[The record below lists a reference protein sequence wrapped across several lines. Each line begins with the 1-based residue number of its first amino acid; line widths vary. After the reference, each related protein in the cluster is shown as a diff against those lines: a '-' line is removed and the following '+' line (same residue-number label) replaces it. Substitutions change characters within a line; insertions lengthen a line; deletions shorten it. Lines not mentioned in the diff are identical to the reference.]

1 MFLKTKKRPVRH
13 EHIKRIATEAPT
25 FLNSGTLRY
34 PSPSKQRSIISTSLR
49 SRSGVSERLPQSTSK
64 ADSQTASTKQ
74 SSGRSLVT
82 TVSESHSSVPLSAG
96 SAKKLNSISG
106 VTGPRSRG
114 SLDYWIRPEIVLK
127 PYQEEGV
134 KWLKNKKGAI
144 LGDEMGLGKTIQ
156 ALFTFGMHIWAA
168 VKKDPDKRCVM
179 VAVVPASLRMNWA
192 DEIEKFTKLEYC
204 VVSGSGVLER
214 FKQIEE
220 FKRIDNHKILVLN
233 YEILG
238 DHIQQLNSMN
248 VDFICADEAH
258 VIKNK
263 ETNAYKNIS
272 QIAAGRRLAMT
283 GTPMT
288 NQVDDLWTLLDWVT
302 PGQWGTF
309 AGFKAKY
316 CNTPDAPIWMADGTF
331 KPLGEVKVG
340 DKVMGWKLNPA
351 NGRRVLCESEVELTH
366 SRVAPMVIESTL
378 GDGSKIKCTP
388 DHRWLNPHSTD
399 SEREWVTIGG
409 NYKPT
414 RRGNKRKRYVALSR
428 VVNPVGE
435 IEDRDIA
442 LEAAWL
448 GGIWDGEG
456 GGRGFIGQDIDHNPE
471 TYARIQE
478 ALDMLEIPFRSQP
491 SGIQILGGRQSYVKI
506 LNWCNITRN
515 KWFKEILHTQIN
527 RTSVPVVNVKELGP
541 GEVISMQTTTG
552 NYVAW
557 GLASKN
563 CVLGGFNGKQVT
575 AVKNERQLYARL
587 SQVMLRREIDN
598 VIDLPDVNVIKR
610 MVSLVDKPREMY
622 NYLATEH
629 KLQKYVPTMTEEQEE
644 ALEWPMVRQLRMR
657 QICSSTCTLVPSWD
671 ESPKLDLAIEDA
683 CEILDNGHKLIVFTQ
698 FMPIVYAYK
707 RRLEAA
713 RPGTKVFE
721 IHGNVNKDKRVP
733 ITKEWAAVEGPAVM
747 IGIIKAMGVGLNM
760 TAANHCQFVGKEFSP
775 GLNDQCIGRLRR
787 VGSEHHSSITVLD
800 YMVRNSAEYRVEQ
813 IIKDKEFS
821 FDAVIRNGSKGS
833 VNSSFMEKLN
843 EALEGTL

>member
-13 EHIKRIATEAPT
+13 EPIKRTATVAPT

-34 PSPSKQRSIISTSLR
+34 PSPSKQRSITSTSLR
-49 SRSGVSERLPQSTSK
+49 THSGVNDLLSPSTSK

-82 TVSESHSSVPLSAG
+82 TVSESHSSVPLNAG
-96 SAKKLNSISG
+96 SAKKLNSLSG

-316 CNTPDAPIWMADGTF
+316 C
-331 KPLGEVKVG
+331 
-340 DKVMGWKLNPA
+340 
-351 NGRRVLCESEVELTH
+351 
-366 SRVAPMVIESTL
+366 
-378 GDGSKIKCTP
+378 
-388 DHRWLNPHSTD
+388 
-399 SEREWVTIGG
+399 
-409 NYKPT
+409 
-414 RRGNKRKRYVALSR
+414 
-428 VVNPVGE
+428 
-435 IEDRDIA
+435 
-442 LEAAWL
+442 
-448 GGIWDGEG
+448 
-456 GGRGFIGQDIDHNPE
+456 
-471 TYARIQE
+471 
-478 ALDMLEIPFRSQP
+478 
-491 SGIQILGGRQSYVKI
+491 
-506 LNWCNITRN
+506 
-515 KWFKEILHTQIN
+515 
-527 RTSVPVVNVKELGP
+527 
-541 GEVISMQTTTG
+541 
-552 NYVAW
+552 
-557 GLASKN
+557 
-563 CVLGGFNGKQVT
+563 VLGGFNGKQVT
-575 AVKNERQLYARL
+575 AVKNERQLNSRL
-587 SQVMLRREIDN
+587 SQVMLRREIDS
-598 VIDLPDVNVIKR
+598 VIDLPEVNVVKR

-698 FMPIVYAYK
+698 FMPVVHAYK

-721 IHGNVNKDKRVP
+721 IHGKVNKDKRVP
-733 ITKEWAAVEGPAVM
+733 ITKEWSSVEGPAVM

-833 VNSSFMEKLN
+833 AGSSFMEKLN